1 MTEQKGKIA
10 IVTGGHSG
18 LGLETTRVLS
28 KASATVIVGARD
40 VEKAKV
46 NVAQMRN
53 VEVILLDLASPGS
66 IDRFAGE
73 FLTTNRALDIV
84 RQIRTPPEP
93 RCRRTGTRSRSWFT
107 IEECPSPSTYRL
119 FTPASWPRC
128 GARSRRARLA
138 RRGGRPWARSG
149 SSFAASQACG
159 LMATTFFSTTTR
171 HSRARRYCA
180 TSVSRSRAHL
190 KLRARCTRPKRQG
203 ARLPSPST
211 AARTIA

>member
-1 MTEQKGKIA
+1 MP
-10 IVTGGHSG
+10 
-18 LGLETTRVLS
+18 
-28 KASATVIVGARD
+28 
-40 VEKAKV
+40 
-46 NVAQMRN
+46 
-53 VEVILLDLASPGS
+53 EV
-66 IDRFAGE
+66 
-73 FLTTNRALDIV
+73 
-84 RQIRTPPEP
+84 
-93 RCRRTGTRSRSWFT
+93 TGTRSRSWFT

-119 FTPASWPRC
+119 FTTASWPRC

-138 RRGGRPWARSG
+138 QRGGRPWARSG

-211 AARTIA
+211 LPLDDACGKQVELDATRGVAGVGAPVDLHDNRHGAAGGAELLRDLGHQAALALVT